1 MTLTHTLAVEGATI
15 GYDDRVV
22 VSDLTLEIPAGKITT
37 IVGANACGKSTLLR
51 AMARLLRVRA
61 GRVLLDGAAI
71 DTLPSRDVATVLG
84 LLPQTPISPEGIA
97 VADLVGRGRYP
108 HQGWFR
114 RWTPQDDEAVEDAL
128 RATDILDLA
137 DRAVDELSGGQRQRV
152 WIAMALAQQTDVLLL
167 DEPTTFLD
175 VAHQVEVLDLLT
187 DLNRSRGTTI
197 VMVLHDLNLAAR
209 YTDHLVA
216 LREGRLV
223 AQGAPRD
230 VVTPE
235 LVAEVFGMTAQVVPD
250 PVSGTPLVV
259 PVGRH
264 HATPA
269 TATPATTTPDTTTP
283 ATTTPDTAAPARVP
297 AGAGR

>member
-1 MTLTHTLAVEGATI
+1 MTLTHTLTVEGATI

-61 GRVLLDGAAI
+61 GRVLLDGVAI

-264 HATPA
+264 HATSA
-269 TATPATTTPDTTTP
+269 TATRATAKPDT
-283 ATTTPDTAAPARVP
+283 ATPDTAAPARVP